1 MALLN
6 FEALRD
12 LQDFAN
18 DLLHSPTTQQALLHH
33 CHERWIDDLSE
44 GSLTMLDACGMSKE
58 VLLLVKEHIQDV
70 RSSLRRAPNGEL
82 GNESPVAGYH
92 PRRKNLKK
100 VTVKCLRSLKGSK
113 DKFSNLDLSPV
124 NHTLNIVPE
133 VLREVRA
140 TVIAVVESLSSLIS
154 VPWLDRRSGKGFSAT
169 KLMFSGG
176 RNACSVWDVTTL
188 QGTEKRLEEVEI
200 AINNLELELDC
211 MFRRLIQTRVS
222 LLNIL
227 SY

>member
-12 LQDFAN
+12 LHDFAN
-18 DLLHSPTTQQALLHH
+18 DLLHSPTTQQALLRH
-33 CHERWIDDLSE
+33 CHERWINDLSE
-44 GSLTMLDACGMSKE
+44 ASLTMLDACGTSKE
-58 VLLLVKEHIQDV
+58 VLLLVKEHIQDI
-70 RSSLRRAPNGEL
+70 RSSLRRAPSSEL

-100 VTVKCLRSLKGSK
+100 VTVKCLRSLKGTK
-113 DKFSNLDLSPV
+113 DKFSSLYLSPV

-140 TVIAVVESLSSLIS
+140 TVIAVVEWLSSLVS

-176 RNACSVWDVTTL
+176 RNAGNVWDIATL
-188 QGTEKRLEEVEI
+188 QGAEKRLEKVEI
-200 AINNLELELDC
+200 AIDELELELDC

-227 SY
+227 SN